1 MLYYWYTYKIIDS
14 ETSHY
19 TIDIEDLNV
28 YVKNSQIK
36 KHHAN
41 FDDAQ
46 TASRGEL
53 NTQPHT
59 NRVLLFYREGV
70 DFNSGY
76 H

>member
-19 TIDIEDLNV
+19 TIDIGDLNV
-28 YVKNSQIK
+28 YVNNSQIK

-41 FDDAQ
+41 FDDAHN
-46 TASRGEL
+46 ASRGEL
-53 NTQPHT
+53 TTQPHT
-59 NRVLLFYREGV
+59 NTVPTFSRESV
-70 DFNSGY
+70 DFDSGC